1 MNLPNPSQPNPL
13 AAVAL
18 LHDDRRFSP
27 TDRQLQLYQALLGAP
42 CHAPDANPH
51 ADRLT
56 LSGGAYPLFEQKA
69 DQLPLV
75 AMRLDC
81 TPEFAMT
88 TRRTSADRS
97 NEALDLLLNVVLFR
111 GMPRPMLLDLA
122 SKLRPVRYRAHTD
135 IFHEGDEG
143 ATLYIVLK
151 GAVKIFIPS
160 LDGREVVL
168 AVHRKYDLLGEMSL
182 LDEFPRSASATTIE
196 DTEAVSLSR
205 HDFLSVL
212 DRHPEAQRAII
223 DVLVARLRA
232 TNQSIQDAYLL
243 DVPGRLAR
251 RLLSIAEE
259 HGDETDDGIDIGLR
273 VSQQELANMIGASR
287 VAVNKQLQQWRK
299 QNVVDVNRQRV
310 TILDPAALE
319 REFSLTQ

>member
-1 MNLPNPSQPNPL
+1 MVVS
-13 AAVAL
+13 AYG
-18 LHDDRRFSP
+18 RRL
-27 TDRQLQLYQALLGAP
+27 RVE
-42 CHAPDANPH
+42 
-51 ADRLT
+51 R
-56 LSGGAYPLFEQKA
+56 
-69 DQLPLV
+69 V
-75 AMRLDC
+75 
-81 TPEFAMT
+81 MT
-88 TRRTSADRS
+88 TQRPSPPDHGG
-97 NEALDLLLNVVLFR
+97 EAFDLLMNVVLFR
-111 GMPRPMLLDLA
+111 GMPRSMLLELA

-143 ATLYIVLK
+143 ATLYIILK

-182 LDEFPRSASATTIE
+182 LDNFPRSASATTIE

-205 HDFLSVL
+205 RDFLSVL
-212 DRHPEAQRAII
+212 DRHPVAQRAII

-251 RLLSIAEE
+251 RLLTIADE
-259 HGDETDDGIDIGLR
+259 HGEETDEGIDIGLR

-299 QNVVDVNRQRV
+299 QKIVDVNRQRV
-310 TILDPAALE
+310 TIVDVTALR
-319 REFSLTQ
+319 REYSLSQ

>member
-1 MNLPNPSQPNPL
+1 L
-13 AAVAL
+13 
-18 LHDDRRFSP
+18 
-27 TDRQLQLYQALLGAP
+27 
-42 CHAPDANPH
+42 
-51 ADRLT
+51 
-56 LSGGAYPLFEQKA
+56 
-69 DQLPLV
+69 
-75 AMRLDC
+75 
-81 TPEFAMT
+81 EFFMT
-88 TRRTSADRS
+88 TKRTSAADRGG
-97 NEALDLLLNVVLFR
+97 EAMDLLLNVVLFR
-111 GMPRPMLLDLA
+111 GMPRPMLRELA
-122 SKLRPVRYRAHTD
+122 AKLRPVRYRAHTD

-143 ATLYIVLK
+143 ATLYIVLN

-182 LDEFPRSASATTIE
+182 LDDHPRSASATTIE

-251 RLLSIAEE
+251 RLLTIAEE
-259 HGDETDDGIDIGLR
+259 HGEETDEGVDIGLR

-299 QNVVDVNRQRV
+299 QGIVDVNRQRV
-310 TILDPAALE
+310 TILNTVALQ
-319 REFSLTQ
+319 REYSLSP

>member
-1 MNLPNPSQPNPL
+1 
-13 AAVAL
+13 
-18 LHDDRRFSP
+18 
-27 TDRQLQLYQALLGAP
+27 
-42 CHAPDANPH
+42 
-51 ADRLT
+51 
-56 LSGGAYPLFEQKA
+56 
-69 DQLPLV
+69 
-75 AMRLDC
+75 
-81 TPEFAMT
+81 MT
-88 TRRTSADRS
+88 TRRPSAEEQAT
-97 NEALDLLLNVVLFR
+97 EALDLLSNVVLFR
-111 GMPRPMLLDLA
+111 DMPRPMLQELG
-122 SKLRPVRYRAHTD
+122 SKLRPVRYRADTD

-151 GAVKIFIPS
+151 GAVKIFVPS

-182 LDEFPRSASATTIE
+182 LDEHPRSASATTIE

-205 HDFLSVL
+205 HDFLAVL
-212 DRHPEAQRAII
+212 DKHPEAQRAII

-251 RLLSIAEE
+251 RLLTIAEE
-259 HGDETDDGIDIGLR
+259 HGERTEEGIDIGLR

-310 TILDPAALE
+310 TILDEKALE
-319 REFSLTQ
+319 REYSLSQ

>member
-1 MNLPNPSQPNPL
+1 MLEAQRRENIAVWPN
-13 AAVAL
+13 
-18 LHDDRRFSP
+18 
-27 TDRQLQLYQALLGAP
+27 AP
-42 CHAPDANPH
+42 
-51 ADRLT
+51 RLRV
-56 LSGGAYPLFEQKA
+56 ER
-69 DQLPLV
+69 V
-75 AMRLDC
+75 
-81 TPEFAMT
+81 MT
-88 TRRTSADRS
+88 TGRTSVPDRGS
-97 NEALDLLLNVVLFR
+97 EALGLLQNVVLFS
-111 GMPRPMLLDLA
+111 GMPRKMLLEL
-122 SKLRPVRYRAHTD
+122 SNKLRPVRYRAHTD

-143 ATLYIVLK
+143 ATLYIVLN

-168 AVHRKYDLLGEMSL
+168 AVHRRYDLLGEMSL
-182 LDEFPRSASATTIE
+182 LDDHPRSASATTIE

-251 RLLSIAEE
+251 RLLTIADE
-259 HGDETDDGIDIGLR
+259 HGEKTDEGVDIGLR

-299 QNVVDVNRQRV
+299 QQIVDVNRQRV
-310 TILDPAALE
+310 TILDTQALE
-319 REFSLTQ
+319 REYSLSQ

>member
-1 MNLPNPSQPNPL
+1 
-13 AAVAL
+13 
-18 LHDDRRFSP
+18 
-27 TDRQLQLYQALLGAP
+27 
-42 CHAPDANPH
+42 
-51 ADRLT
+51 
-56 LSGGAYPLFEQKA
+56 
-69 DQLPLV
+69 
-75 AMRLDC
+75 
-81 TPEFAMT
+81 MT
-88 TRRTSADRS
+88 TRRSSASDRTD
-97 NEALDLLLNVVLFR
+97 EASDLLRNVVLFR
-111 GMPRPMLLDLA
+111 GMPPQMLEELGRR
-122 SKLRPVRYRAHTD
+122 LRPDRYRAHSD

-143 ATLYIVLK
+143 STLYIILS
-151 GAVKIFIPS
+151 GAVKIYIPS

-182 LDEFPRSASATTIE
+182 LDDDPRSASATTIE
-196 DTEAVSLSR
+196 DTEVVKLSR

-251 RLLSIAEE
+251 RLLAIANE
-259 HGDETDDGIDIGLR
+259 HGEPTEDGVDIGLR

-299 QNVVDVNRQRV
+299 QRIVDVNRQRV
-310 TILDPAALE
+310 TIVNRSALE
-319 REFSLTQ
+319 REYSLSP

>member
-1 MNLPNPSQPNPL
+1 
-13 AAVAL
+13 
-18 LHDDRRFSP
+18 
-27 TDRQLQLYQALLGAP
+27 
-42 CHAPDANPH
+42 
-51 ADRLT
+51 
-56 LSGGAYPLFEQKA
+56 
-69 DQLPLV
+69 
-75 AMRLDC
+75 
-81 TPEFAMT
+81 MT
-88 TRRTSADRS
+88 TKRASASDRGG
-97 NEALDLLLNVVLFR
+97 EALDLLLNVVLLR
-111 GMPRPMLLDLA
+111 GMPRSMLLDLA

-143 ATLYIVLK
+143 ATLYIILK

-182 LDEFPRSASATTIE
+182 LDSQPRSASATTIE

-205 HDFLSVL
+205 HDFLQVL
-212 DRHPEAQRAII
+212 ERHPEAQRAII

-251 RLLSIAEE
+251 RLLTIAAE
-259 HGDETDDGIDIGLR
+259 HGEETDEGIDIGLR

-299 QNVVDVNRQRV
+299 LEIVDVNRQRV
-310 TILDPAALE
+310 TILKPKALQ
-319 REFSLTQ
+319 REFSLTP

>member
-1 MNLPNPSQPNPL
+1 
-13 AAVAL
+13 
-18 LHDDRRFSP
+18 
-27 TDRQLQLYQALLGAP
+27 
-42 CHAPDANPH
+42 
-51 ADRLT
+51 
-56 LSGGAYPLFEQKA
+56 
-69 DQLPLV
+69 
-75 AMRLDC
+75 
-81 TPEFAMT
+81 MT
-88 TRRTSADRS
+88 TRSPSSADS
-97 NEALDLLLNVVLFR
+97 ASEALDLLMNVVLFR
-111 GMPRPMLLDLA
+111 NMPKSMLREL
-122 SKLRPVRYRAHTD
+122 SQKLRPIRYRAHTD

-143 ATLYIVLK
+143 ATLYIILK

-182 LDEFPRSASATTIE
+182 LDDYPRSASARTIE
-196 DTEAVSLSR
+196 GTEAMSLNR

-251 RLLSIAEE
+251 RLLTIADE
-259 HGDETDDGIDIGLR
+259 HGTVGEDGIDIGLR

-299 QNVVDVNRQRV
+299 QQIVDVNRQRV
-310 TILDPAALE
+310 TIVNRAALE
-319 REFSLTQ
+319 REYSLSP